1 MSFFSFRIGTQV
13 VLERRNRAESIRE
26 KLKLWHSTK
35 ENLPV
40 WVDST
45 AQHIHITSR
54 LQLFA
59 QQIIINVLDC
69 VTPCL
74 HKQYLTYWRR
84 HRIEFVMIFRERKI
98 ENIYPIWSSWK
109 LFFHSRDSW
118 NINIYIRLLLQLLK
132 SLTSSHWELFLWQS
146 RRLHFIDKFDVWI
159 FAIDMKSLNVPSK
172 IFYFM
177 AELSL
182 LESSK

>member
-1 MSFFSFRIGTQV
+1 MSEQSKKH
-13 VLERRNRAESIRE
+13 SE

-35 ENLPV
+35 EKLPV

-74 HKQYLTYWRR
+74 QKQYLTYWRR
-84 HRIEFVMIFRERKI
+84 HRIGFVMIFQERKRYI
-98 ENIYPIWSSWK
+98 RSDPVGNS
-109 LFFHSRDSW
+109 LFIRDSW
-118 NINIYIRLLLQLLK
+118 KIFVYFFNCWKVWRVHTENF
-132 SLTSSHWELFLWQS
+132 SLTVSSSFYWQI
-146 RRLHFIDKFDVWI
+146 RRLYFCECFEKLN
-159 FAIDMKSLNVPSK
+159 AIKNIL
-172 IFYFM
+172 F
-177 AELSL
+177 
-182 LESSK
+182 